1 MITFPWSKKVG
12 PVVSTGNIHWIFAAT
27 VNDGVTRGD
36 INALMVEAVDLTK
49 MEKGCLAY
57 EWHLSE
63 DGTTLHAYERYADSE
78 AAMVHVNETFSK
90 VSEKLMKVM
99 TPTGLTIYGDASDD
113 LREAGKGFGAVH
125 FERIGGFVH

>member
-12 PVVSTGNIHWIFAAT
+12 PIVSTGNIHLVFAAT
-27 VNDGVTRGD
+27 INDGVTRD
-36 INALMVEAVDLTK
+36 DVNELISEASDLTK

-63 DGTTLHAYERYADSE
+63 DGKTLHAYERYADSE
-78 AAMVHVNETFSK
+78 AAVVHLTETLSK
-90 VSEKLMKVM
+90 ISEKVMKLV
-99 TPTGLTIYGDASDD
+99 TPTGMTIYGDASND
-113 LREAGKGFGAVH
+113 LREAGKGLGAVH

>member
-12 PVVSTGNIHWIFAAT
+12 PSTGNIHWIFAAT
-27 VNDGVTRGD
+27 INEGVAKD
-36 INALMVEAVDLTK
+36 DVKAFISEASGLTK

-63 DGTTLHAYERYADSE
+63 DGKTLHASERYADSE
-78 AAMVHVNETFSK
+78 AAVVHVNETFSK
-90 VSEKLMKVM
+90 INEKLMKVM
-99 TPTGLTIYGDASDD
+99 TPTGLTIYGDASND

-125 FERIGGFVH
+125 FERIGGFVL